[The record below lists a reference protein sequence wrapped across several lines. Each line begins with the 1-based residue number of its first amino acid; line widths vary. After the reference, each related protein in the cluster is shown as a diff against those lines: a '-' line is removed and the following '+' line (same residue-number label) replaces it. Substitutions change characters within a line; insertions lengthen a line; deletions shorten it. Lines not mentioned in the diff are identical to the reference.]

1 MRESQGGQAKV
12 FYGPPKAPPK
22 PKKSSIVVPKSGY
35 TVKST
40 SENSGYNVKGHRSPN
55 PKIQQKA
62 ISGGYNKRPA
72 AKKAVP
78 KTVTHK
84 STSSGKSTART
95 TSSGSRLPASG
106 TSSAPKVSSTP
117 APKAAP
123 AVKLAPGAAKYLQ
136 QLEATAKE
144 YYGQYDTN
152 VLTRWAN
159 DIAAKKGNQ
168 ATIDYY
174 LRGVKAG
181 NATTDVNAKRAGA
194 QIAAE
199 LDPQIA
205 EMQRQIAQQN
215 KDKSLAHSNISNVY
229 ARLLASTT
237 ADKAAM
243 NAQSQA
249 DQAKALANYDTSRG
263 QIAGNFQSANQ
274 GTNAELAR
282 LGLSAVG
289 SAATDKSSRD
299 SNYLAGLTDVS
310 KGNSASAM
318 AMNRTSYDSL
328 LANLAASGQ
337 AAGDAALAN
346 SDKSYADRL
355 AELTGKTGDLSSSR
369 AAKVYSTYQALL
381 DAQRARDA
389 AAAQQRFLNEIGSAK
404 LGVSISN
411 AQSNADY
418 RKSTAA
424 SSAKRAGRPVV
435 VPSGSTILKP

>member
-1 MRESQGGQAKV
+1 MRDSSGGQAKV
-12 FYGPPKAPPK
+12 FYGPPAPPPK
-22 PKKSSIVVPKSGY
+22 PKKKTIVKPKPGY

-40 SENSGYNVKGHRSPN
+40 SENSGYNVKGHRNPN

-72 AKKAVP
+72 ARRATP
-78 KTVTHK
+78 KTVTHTSGK
-84 STSSGKSTART
+84 PVARTSSG
-95 TSSGSRLPASG
+95 GSKLPASR
-106 TSSAPKVSSTP
+106 TPARSSAPAKATP
-117 APKAAP
+117 APKPTP

-136 QLEATAKE
+136 QLQATAKE
-144 YYGQYDTN
+144 YYGQYDNN

-181 NATTDVNAKRAGA
+181 NATTDVNAKRAGS

-199 LDPQIA
+199 LDPAIA
-205 EMQRQIAQQN
+205 EYQRQIAQQN
-215 KDKSLAHSNISNVY
+215 KDKSLAHTNISNVY
-229 ARLLASTT
+229 ARLLASTN
-237 ADKAAM
+237 ADKASM
-243 NAQSQA
+243 LAQSQA
-249 DQAKALANYDTSRG
+249 DQAKALANYDTSKG
-263 QIAGNFQSANQ
+263 QIANNFQSAQQ
-274 GTNAELAR
+274 GTNNELAR
-282 LGLSAVG
+282 LGLSSVG
-289 SAATDKSSRD
+289 SAATDKSARD
-299 SNYLAGLTDVS
+299 NAYLSGLADVS

-318 AMNRTSYDSL
+318 SMNRTSYDSL

-337 AAGDAALAN
+337 AAGNAQLAN
-346 SDKSYADRL
+346 SDKSYADRV
-355 AELTGKTGDLSSSR
+355 AELTGKSGDLSSSR

-404 LGVSISN
+404 LGISMSN

-424 SSAKRAGRPVV
+424 SSAKRASRPVV
-435 VPSGSTILKP
+435 VPNGSTILKP